1 MENQITGRYIKWVV
15 ITFLGNRNYID
26 GPSEG
31 CVWKNDLDCDLP
43 GNGNARRVFF
53 NAWKCDETEI
63 FNDFS
68 GKWILNQ
75 IKGLKLS
82 HSMLSSRETV
92 TSILWF
98 WRQKFFLPIS
108 KSFETSPLK
117 LRLYLSWTHWPI
129 KQTILHF
136 HGLEKIF
143 KSKIF

>member
-1 MENQITGRYIKWVV
+1 MINFLHKNWRKHKMENQITGRYIKWVV

-82 HSMLSSRETV
+82 HSIILSRNCDFNSMILTPKILSSY
-92 TSILWF
+92 I
-98 WRQKFFLPIS
+98 QKFWNLSPQIKIIS
-108 KSFETSPLK
+108 ELNPL
-117 LRLYLSWTHWPI
+117 TN
-129 KQTILHF
+129 
-136 HGLEKIF
+136 
-143 KSKIF
+143 